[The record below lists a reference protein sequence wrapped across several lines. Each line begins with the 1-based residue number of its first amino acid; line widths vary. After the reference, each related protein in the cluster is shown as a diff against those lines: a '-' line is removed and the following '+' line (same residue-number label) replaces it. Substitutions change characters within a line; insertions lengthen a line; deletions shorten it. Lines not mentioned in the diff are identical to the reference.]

1 AAVGMARLLPRGL
14 SSPRPARRRA
24 PHPAPAR
31 SRSPPGVPAGC
42 AASPGRRRAPP
53 PALARRWGGPC
64 RPGCPPRPHP
74 PRRVVRRT
82 AAAACPPP
90 AAQARRSPCVL
101 RRFPQS
107 PGPPT
112 PGPPTPLSFQ
122 LLPSLPR
129 QKDAGRVLF
138 ATILSEDGHVEPSCI
153 TRIRRVGWVLE
164 LTHHLHTRLLTHS
177 QQLSESVDDQ
187 VVAIAIAPAQHRR
200 RIRPLFEILPGR
212 LVPKTHVRPIQH
224 GVRAARRRRPPELP
238 GPRSRDPR
246 QHVLDR
252 QAERVTASRD
262 GRPYVHQFLRRTP
275 VRLIRGSWPF
285 VGSVLSTARRI
296 DCPVCAV
303 GQRTWLFRLT
313 SLKMSQQMA
322 SPSIRTTLDT
332 WAKLSIRYSATE
344 LGIVTFCVK
353 KGRSRF
359 GEGICAVVL
368 VVLSG
373 AAATIA
379 RPPTPTLIC
388 S

>member
-1 AAVGMARLLPRGL
+1 
-14 SSPRPARRRA
+14 
-24 PHPAPAR
+24 
-31 SRSPPGVPAGC
+31 
-42 AASPGRRRAPP
+42 
-53 PALARRWGGPC
+53 
-64 RPGCPPRPHP
+64 
-74 PRRVVRRT
+74 
-82 AAAACPPP
+82 
-90 AAQARRSPCVL
+90 
-101 RRFPQS
+101 
-107 PGPPT
+107 
-112 PGPPTPLSFQ
+112 
-122 LLPSLPR
+122 
-129 QKDAGRVLF
+129 
-138 ATILSEDGHVEPSCI
+138 
-153 TRIRRVGWVLE
+153 
-164 LTHHLHTRLLTHS
+164 
-177 QQLSESVDDQ
+177 
-187 VVAIAIAPAQHRR
+187 
-200 RIRPLFEILPGR
+200 PGR

-285 VGSVLSTARRI
+285 GGSVLSTARRI

-332 WAKLSIRYSATE
+332 WAKLSIRYSETE

-388 S
+388 SALVYVLSLYLIAVPSGVVSTFRAGSPRISTEPTRRTRSSYMFPICSSLPFSTPCLTPPAPRWRPQRPRIPPWLSCRNARGAPVPSWRGLPASDPGRRPTRS